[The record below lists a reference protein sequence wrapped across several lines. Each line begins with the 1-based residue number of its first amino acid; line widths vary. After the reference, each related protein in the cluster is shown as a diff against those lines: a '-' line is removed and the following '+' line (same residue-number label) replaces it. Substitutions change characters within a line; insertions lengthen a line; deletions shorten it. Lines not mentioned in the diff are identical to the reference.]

1 MPWWAFLLSFTVI
14 GINLL
19 YIQARLRIPIDG
31 AGSLGINGHCEITA
45 VRENSPAGKAGLRAG
60 DIILRIGS
68 SDVKGENHFV
78 MLELFRAGDSTTYDI
93 LRDGKITS
101 VRITFASYWSQYPII
116 FSLMYLLLLIIWAGS
131 LFILYKKPADFT
143 AVLFFIYLQ
152 LYVVT
157 QNTRYLFVDDIY
169 ASIANAAFVLSF
181 NLFGAVLI
189 HFHMLF
195 PIKARHYS
203 TLRPLLISFYG
214 TGFILGALN
223 AFAVILRNYSASIS
237 HYQFYNNTQYWS
249 VTWMGIS
256 LIIAFAMAAYQFV
269 SIKDNHYRRQLRLV
283 IIGSFFG
290 LLTPV
295 VFSFYPEFFWQIEL
309 EKHLLYVI
317 EFPNILGS
325 FIMIILFFSAIFL
338 YRIWD
343 IEPFIRKA
351 FLYIAATLL
360 ILLLYF
366 PLLWFVER
374 ATSNRVESL
383 NLVILTILLILF
395 AVFRDFL
402 QNLVDRLFFRRPY
415 DPAIVASR
423 FEEKITG
430 LYAPEDLTRGI
441 CQFIKEI
448 FHVESFLFA
457 IKTQDLNYRV
467 IFSNGHQVKVVPKEL
482 TIQPETERML
492 ALPRPLASDMVHEML
507 PLMTLCKGELLVPM
521 QQGKE
526 PFGFMILG
534 RKRSDQS
541 YTLQDVNMIGH
552 LAIRIVAHF
561 HTAAL
566 YRRDVDRQVM
576 LEKERIRI
584 SEDMHDEIGASLTQ
598 ISILSEVMKRQSG
611 KPDETQKLIEKIS
624 GISGTLVDE
633 MSDIIWAMNPK
644 NDNLASFSYY
654 LRRYASE
661 YLDNTGIR
669 AIFDFPENCPVVRM
683 SSDHRRNLF
692 LVVKE
697 ALHNAVKHSG
707 ATELAIGL
715 YWADGILKAE
725 IRDNG
730 MGFHTEQSANTGN
743 GLFNMQKRIGNL
755 GGSFNIESKIEGG
768 TRIIVAIPL
777 DTA

>member
-1 MPWWAFLLSFTVI
+1 VLSFTVI
-14 GINLL
+14 GINLI
-19 YIQARLRIPIDG
+19 YIQARFRIPVDG

-45 VRENSPAGKAGLRAG
+45 VRENSPAEKAGLRAG

-68 SDVKGENHFV
+68 GSVKGENHFV
-78 MLELFRAGDSTTYDI
+78 MLEPFRAGDSTTYEI
-93 LRDGKITS
+93 LRDGKINS
-101 VRITFASYWSQYPII
+101 FRITFSSYWSQHPGI
-116 FSLMYLLLLIIWAGS
+116 FSFMYLMLLIIWAGS
-131 LFILYKKPADFT
+131 LYILYKKPADFT

-152 LYVVT
+152 LYVVS

-181 NLFGAVLI
+181 NLFGPVLI

-195 PIKARHYS
+195 PLKAKHFS
-203 TLRPLLISFYG
+203 TLRPFLYTVYG
-214 TGFILGALN
+214 IGFLLGAMN
-223 AFAVILRNYSASIS
+223 AVAVILRNYSVSIS
-237 HYQFYNNTQYWS
+237 HYQFYHITQYLS

-256 LIIAFAMAAYQFV
+256 LILAFIMAGYQFI
-269 SIKDNHYRRQLRLV
+269 SIKEHHYRRQLRLV
-283 IIGSFFG
+283 IIGSVFG
-290 LLTPV
+290 LITPV
-295 VFSFYPEFFWQIEL
+295 VFSFCPEFFWQIEL

-325 FIMIILFFSAIFL
+325 FVMITLFFSAIFL

-343 IEPFIRKA
+343 IEPFVRKA

-366 PLLWFVER
+366 PLLWFVES

-383 NLVILTILLILF
+383 NLVILTFLLILF

-441 CQFIKEI
+441 WQFISDN
-448 FHVESFLFA
+448 FRAESFLFA
-457 IKTQDLNYRV
+457 IKTHDLSYRV
-467 IFSNGHQVKVVPKEL
+467 LFSNGHQSLATDHEL
-482 TIQPETERML
+482 TVNPEADRMMNHS
-492 ALPRPLASDMVHEML
+492 RPVDAEMVHEML
-507 PLMTLCKGELLVPM
+507 PLMDLCKGELLVPM
-521 QQGKE
+521 QQGKK

-541 YTLQDVNMIGH
+541 YTLQDVNMIGM

-566 YRRDVDRQVM
+566 YRRDLERQVM

-611 KPDETQKLIEKIS
+611 KPDETFKLIEQIS
-624 GISGTLVDE
+624 GISNTLVDE
-633 MSDIIWAMNPK
+633 MSDIIWAMNPR
-644 NDNLASFSYY
+644 NDDLASFSYY
-654 LRRYASE
+654 LRKFASE

-669 AIFDFPENCPVVRM
+669 AIFDFPENCPVVPM

-730 MGFHTEQSANTGN
+730 MGFNKEKTMHTGN
-743 GLFNMQKRIGNL
+743 GLTNMQKRIEGL
-755 GGSFNIESKIEGG
+755 GGIFSLETKSAGG
-768 TRIIVAIPL
+768 TRIEVTLPL
-777 DTA
+777 GTG